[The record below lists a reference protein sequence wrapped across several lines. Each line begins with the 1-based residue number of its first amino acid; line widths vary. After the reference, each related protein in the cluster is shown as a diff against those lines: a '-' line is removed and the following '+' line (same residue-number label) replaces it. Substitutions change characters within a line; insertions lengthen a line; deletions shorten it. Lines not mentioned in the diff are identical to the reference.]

1 MERHVPNNWRGE
13 FIDFAN
19 EYSEEK
25 LPSSDK
31 FWVQDGQDL
40 LALLNKR
47 RVNSV

>member
-13 FIDFAN
+13 FIDFTN